1 MKIRAFII
9 DDEVSAIHILRGM
22 LNEYFEDVIIVG
34 QAVSFAQAIN
44 LLEQTDPDVVF
55 LDILMPPWGSGFD
68 LLQKIPD
75 PNWGVVFTTAY
86 PSYAIQAIQET
97 QAWGYIVKPIR
108 LSDLQ
113 LTMENVRSRLSRQP
127 DVRRLIIP
135 DQRRGNVI
143 IRFSDIL
150 YCKAG
155 GNTTEIVYLKEKN
168 VQKVVYSRHLG
179 NVEEDLSG
187 PAFFRPH
194 HSYIVNMAHIETYR
208 QTGRNGEILLP
219 YKRKVPISIN
229 KMGVFEE
236 AFRAF
241 SVLHAE

>member
-168 VQKVVYSRHLG
+168 VQ
-179 NVEEDLSG
+179 
-187 PAFFRPH
+187 
-194 HSYIVNMAHIETYR
+194 
-208 QTGRNGEILLP
+208 
-219 YKRKVPISIN
+219 
-229 KMGVFEE
+229 
-236 AFRAF
+236 
-241 SVLHAE
+241 